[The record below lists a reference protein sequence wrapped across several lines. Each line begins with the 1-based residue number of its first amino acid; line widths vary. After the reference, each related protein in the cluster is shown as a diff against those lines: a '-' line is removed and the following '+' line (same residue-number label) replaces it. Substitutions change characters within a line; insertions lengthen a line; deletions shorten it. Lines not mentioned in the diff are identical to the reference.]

1 MPRKR
6 TQSVKE
12 TAAYRYCRYCK
23 ANRDKRRFDKHQAA
37 CKLIW
42 QQAQQQLQLS
52 AEPIADLELK
62 RVDNFQIEVN
72 FRFAA
77 YTTTATITRNIL
89 KGSPSRVDDDG
100 DVRIPSPSSF
110 QFEEEAEEATA
121 AACKTHEGCNYPL
134 VLYQVYLQVLTC
146 N

>member
-6 TQSVKE
+6 TKSVKE

-42 QQAQQQLQLS
+42 QQAQQQFQLS
-52 AEPIADLELK
+52 AEPIADLDLK
-62 RVDNFQIEVN
+62 RVNNFLIEVS
-72 FRFAA
+72 FRFTT

-89 KGSPSRVDDDG
+89 KGGPSGVDDDS
-100 DVRIPSPSSF
+100 DIRIPSPNSF
-110 QFEEEAEEATA
+110 QLEEETEEATA

-134 VLYQVYLQVLTC
+134 ILH
-146 N
+146 